1 MKEQWNESDIQ
12 SITANDNMDNHSND
26 NDNDNAT
33 LLVSSHGWWSAFI
46 SEQKGLLEH
55 LDKVVQR
62 SQKYI
67 DEEKE
72 PYGQFRNV
80 LINFKDVITKP
91 EYNYTSYTPYSVYGS
106 SFSNKSNTG
115 FDDDAVQGVKSE
127 IRSFKGMLLSRR
139 NFPKAQLKPSAT
151 STPSTPSLT
160 TAASNENNNDNDKNN
175 DKKIDV
181 PNASSI
187 LNTNT
192 VTSSSSSSTSQAYH
206 PRQRESQSFR
216 SELHNKSLEATA
228 SPTTTAVA
236 AEAEAKES
244 NPTTTTTTTSI
255 DKGKGK
261 ETEKSSVTIEEVK
274 ELSDDN

>member
-1 MKEQWNESDIQ
+1 
-12 SITANDNMDNHSND
+12 MDNNHSDSD
-26 NDNDNAT
+26 NDNTA

-46 SEQKGLLEH
+46 SEQKCLLER

-80 LINFKDVITKP
+80 LINFKDVVTKP

-139 NFPKAQLKPSAT
+139 NFPKAQLKPSA
-151 STPSTPSLT
+151 SPTPSTPSLT
-160 TAASNENNNDNDKNN
+160 TAVSNEDINDNDKNN

-181 PNASSI
+181 PITSSI

-192 VTSSSSSSTSQAYH
+192 VTPSSSSSTSQAYH

-216 SELHNKSLEATA
+216 SELHNKSLEVTT
-228 SPTTTAVA
+228 SPTTTTAPA

-244 NPTTTTTTTSI
+244 NPTTTITTASI

-274 ELSDDN
+274 ESSDDN